1 MLKIFLLV
9 LPIFLVLLLGN
20 LLMRLKLMTTDFI
33 MVASRL
39 IFNVCLPVLLFFKI
53 SQSKFDEVY
62 SLKLILIMGAAV
74 TIMFALSFA
83 VAYALRLPKGSAGT
97 FAMNN
102 FRANYAYM
110 GLPVCFYAYGEQ
122 GLAIASIFMAF
133 IVPYVNM
140 LSVLAL
146 SISESKA
153 FDRKLF
159 LRNTLLNP
167 IAVSCLLGIGFS
179 LFPIPLPQVISTTL
193 DIISGITL
201 PLSLFSIGATTN
213 MALLRGSISTVSIS
227 TTMKLAG
234 LPLIAL
240 LFLKFTGAP
249 ISLPEKVMIIMLS
262 APCATVNY
270 ILASVMDGDTDI
282 AAGTIVASTL
292 LSILSFVGW
301 LHYLSV

>member
-20 LLMRLKLMTTDFI
+20 LLMRLKLMTIDFTL
-33 MVASRL
+33 VASRL
-39 IFNVCLPVLLFFKI
+39 IFNVCLPVLLFLKI
-53 SQSKFDEVY
+53 SQSKFGEVY
-62 SLKLILIMGAAV
+62 SLKLVLIMVAAV
-74 TIMFALSFA
+74 SAMFVLSFPA
-83 VAYALRLPKGSAGT
+83 AYALRLPKRSAGT

-110 GLPVCFYAYGEQ
+110 GLPVCLYAYGDQ

-146 SISESKA
+146 SISGSGV

-159 LRNTLLNP
+159 LKNTLLNP
-167 IAVSCLLGIGFS
+167 IAVSCLIGIVFS
-179 LFPIPLPQVISTTL
+179 LFSIPLPHFLSTTFE
-193 DIISGITL
+193 IISGITL
-201 PLSLFSIGATTN
+201 PLALFSIGATTN
-213 MALLRGSISTVSIS
+213 MTLLRGSIGTVSIS
-227 TTMKLAG
+227 TAMKLIG
-234 LPLIAL
+234 LPLLAL
-240 LFLKFTGAP
+240 LFLKFTGTP
-249 ISLPEKVMIIMLS
+249 IGLPEKVMLIMLS

-270 ILASVMDGDTDI
+270 VLASVMEGDTDM
-282 AAGTIVASTL
+282 ASGTIVASTL
-292 LSILSFVGW
+292 LSILSFVAW

>member
-20 LLMRLKLMTTDFI
+20 LLMRLNLMTTDFI
-33 MVASRL
+33 RVASRL
-39 IFNVCLPVLLFFKI
+39 IFNVCLPVLLFYKI
-53 SQSKFDEVY
+53 SASRFDEVY
-62 SLKLILIMGAAV
+62 SPVLILTMGAAV
-74 TIMFALSFA
+74 TLMFALSFA
-83 VAYALRLPKGSAGT
+83 AAYVLRLPKKSAGT

-110 GLPVCFYAYGEQ
+110 GLPVCFYAFGEQ

-146 SISESKA
+146 SLSAAKT
-153 FDRKLF
+153 FDGRLF
-159 LRNTLLNP
+159 LKNTLLNP

-179 LFPIPLPQVISTTL
+179 VFSIPVPTVISTTL

-201 PLSLFSIGATTN
+201 PLSLFAIGATTN
-213 MALLRGSISTVSIS
+213 MALLRGSIGTVAIS
-227 TTMKLAG
+227 TALKLIG
-234 LPLIAL
+234 LPLLAL
-240 LFLKFTGAP
+240 LFLKAAGTP
-249 ISLPEKVMIIMLS
+249 VTLPDKVMIIMLS
-262 APCATVNY
+262 APCATINY
-270 ILASVMDGDTDI
+270 VLASVMEGDTEI
-282 AAGTIVASTL
+282 ASGTIVASTL

-301 LHYLSV
+301 LHYLSI

>member
-9 LPIFLVLLLGN
+9 LPIFLVLVLGN
-20 LLMRLKLMTTDFI
+20 LLMRLKLMTGEFI

-39 IFNVCLPVLLFFKI
+39 IFNVCLPVLLFYKI

-74 TIMFALSFA
+74 SIMFIMSFA
-83 VAYALRLPKGSAGT
+83 VAYALRLPKKSAGT

-110 GLPVCFYAYGEQ
+110 GLPVCLYAYGQQ

-133 IVPYVNM
+133 VVPYVNM

-146 SISESKA
+146 SISEAKA

-159 LRNTLLNP
+159 IRNTLLNP
-167 IAVSCLLGIGFS
+167 IAVSCFLGIGFS
-179 LFPIPLPQVISTTL
+179 LFSIPLPPFISTTL

-227 TTMKLAG
+227 TALKLIG
-234 LPLIAL
+234 LPLLAL
-240 LFLKFTGAP
+240 LFLIFTKTP
-249 ISLPEKVMIIMLS
+249 IGLPEKVMIIMLA

-282 AAGTIVASTL
+282 ASGTIVASTL

-301 LHYLSV
+301 LHYLSI